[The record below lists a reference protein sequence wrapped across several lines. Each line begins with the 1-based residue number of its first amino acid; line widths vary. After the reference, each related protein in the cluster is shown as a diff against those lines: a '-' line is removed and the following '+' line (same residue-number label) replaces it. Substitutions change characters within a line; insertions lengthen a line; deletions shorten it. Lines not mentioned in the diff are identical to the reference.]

1 LPGRLRYSSGGMA
14 CRGGSLRVRIQNRR
28 QSSQGKGQAA
38 ACTPRAAAQA
48 AANLVYIRTI
58 IWAVNKGSNVKLLGM
73 DKYPESCYK
82 RRL

>member
-1 LPGRLRYSSGGMA
+1 MGGQAFSQPMTRNMA
-14 CRGGSLRVRIQNRR
+14 LSADNP
-28 QSSQGKGQAA
+28 SQGKGQAA

-58 IWAVNKGSNVKLLGM
+58 IWPVNKGLNVKPLGM